1 MHKEERMS
9 ILDNVTIFGKDVLA
23 SNATTFDVI
32 DLGLTTRNIAG
43 NRHGAGYLNVH
54 VNTNM
59 NSAATTIQLYEGNAA
74 NAVNS
79 AVAGTAI
86 TLTNAVAGDQFTV
99 KLPKT
104 LKRYVSV
111 QVSAVNTGKIDAFIG
126 APLAD
131 H

>member
-1 MHKEERMS
+1 MS
-9 ILDNVTIFGKDVLA
+9 ILDNVTIFGKDVVA
-23 SNATTFDVI
+23 SNASTFDVI
-32 DLGLTTRNIAG
+32 DLGAARNIAG

-59 NSAATTIQLYEGNAA
+59 NSASSTIQLYEGNAA

-111 QVSAVNTGKIDAFIG
+111 QVTNVNIGKIDAFIG